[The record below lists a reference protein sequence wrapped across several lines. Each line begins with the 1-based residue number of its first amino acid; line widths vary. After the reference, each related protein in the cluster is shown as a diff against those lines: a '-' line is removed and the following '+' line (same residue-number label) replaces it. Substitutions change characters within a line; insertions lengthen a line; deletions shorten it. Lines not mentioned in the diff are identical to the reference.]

1 MTAIDQPPTE
11 RISTMTTTT
20 LTTWARLTNYSPSP
34 DYDIDCL
41 VGGLGMSPARVYA
54 IKSRYRE
61 AVDDVMARHGVALCG
76 DEVYIDADDE
86 RDWDDLEDSI
96 RQGVKDID
104 MDPILSAT
112 EKLDPS

>member
-1 MTAIDQPPTE
+1 
-11 RISTMTTTT
+11 MTTTI
-20 LTTWARLTNYSPSP
+20 LTTWARLFNYSPSP

-41 VGGLGMSPARVYA
+41 MDGQGMSTARVDA

-61 AVDDVMARHGVALCG
+61 AVDDVMAKHGVALCG

-96 RQGVKDID
+96 RQYVEDIY
-104 MDPILSAT
+104 MDPILAAT
-112 EKLDPS
+112 EKLDPR

>member
-1 MTAIDQPPTE
+1 
-11 RISTMTTTT
+11 MTTTI
-20 LTTWARLTNYSPSP
+20 LTTWARLTNCPSP
-34 DYDIDCL
+34 DYAIGCL
-41 VGGLGMSPARVYA
+41 VDGQGMSTARVGA

-96 RQGVKDID
+96 RQGVEDID
-104 MDPILSAT
+104 MGPILAAT
-112 EKLDPS
+112 EKLDPR

>member
-1 MTAIDQPPTE
+1 MTIT
-11 RISTMTTTT
+11 I

-34 DYDIDCL
+34 DYDIDRL
-41 VGGLGMSPARVYA
+41 VDGWGMSTARVDA

-61 AVDDVMARHGVALCG
+61 AVDDVMARHGVALVG

-86 RDWDDLEDSI
+86 RDWDELEDAI
-96 RQGVKDID
+96 RQGVEDID
-104 MDPILSAT
+104 MDPILAAT